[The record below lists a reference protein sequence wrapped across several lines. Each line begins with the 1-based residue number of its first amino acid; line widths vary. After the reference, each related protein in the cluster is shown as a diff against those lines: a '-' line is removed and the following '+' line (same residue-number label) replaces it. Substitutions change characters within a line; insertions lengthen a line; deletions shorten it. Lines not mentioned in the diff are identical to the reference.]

1 MKKSISIVA
10 ALVLLTLTISSNTLL
25 AQEIKDPIPTVSV
38 NGSSQVKITP
48 DVIYMTIR
56 LDESDT
62 KGKITLEEQRKQMFS
77 ALKKCGVDIEKQLS
91 VQDMSSSYFRRR
103 GSLAV
108 TQYELKVGSADE
120 ARRVIEA
127 LDQVGVPNVDVTRA
141 TSSKLD
147 EYRSEARRQAIQNAK
162 QRASELAEAIGQS
175 IGACYEINDYTSKV
189 EVSTRGRLLM
199 KNAVMMDAAVTEEAE
214 PEVDFEQIVINYNI
228 SAKFYLNTKKQ

>member
-25 AQEIKDPIPTVSV
+25 AQEIKEPIPTVSV

-120 ARRVIEA
+120 ARRVI
-127 LDQVGVPNVDVTRA
+127 
-141 TSSKLD
+141 
-147 EYRSEARRQAIQNAK
+147 
-162 QRASELAEAIGQS
+162 
-175 IGACYEINDYTSKV
+175 
-189 EVSTRGRLLM
+189 
-199 KNAVMMDAAVTEEAE
+199 
-214 PEVDFEQIVINYNI
+214 
-228 SAKFYLNTKKQ
+228 

>member
-25 AQEIKDPIPTVSV
+25 AQEIKEPIPTVSV

-147 EYRSEARRQAIQNAK
+147 ESRRQAIQNAK

-175 IGACYEINDYTSKV
+175 IGACYEINDYTTDV
-189 EVSTRGRLLM
+189 RNYSTSRVMLA
-199 KNAVMMDAAVTEEAE
+199 KNAVASADMAIEESE
-214 PEVDFEQIVINYNI
+214 PEVAFEQIVINYNV
-228 SAKFYLNTKKQ
+228 SAKFYLNTK